1 MNHESSYAE
10 TYRRNQTTKN
20 VILGVLVIAVI
31 ALLVIV
37 LAGGCEYNP
46 STTPSVDTTYEQ
58 LIAEQVKND
67 LLQAELDKA
76 KAELDALKCGA
87 NDVETLK
94 AQVEKLTSTA
104 NSWKEKYQQANST
117 AKAWKD
123 KYESHKC
130 STSSTGSTSV
140 DLSGYVAKATYD
152 AKVKEFATLQGK
164 YNTLENAHKKC
175 STTVDLSKYVAKATY
190 DVAVEARK
198 TWETKYNE
206 LLKLYNELIANGGNT
221 NVNADH
227 SGCVAKSEYD
237 KLNNRLSDTQ
247 IELASFK
254 AQHANCNTMGNHNNC
269 VAKSTYD
276 AVVKAKSDLE
286 VKYNALVSEYNNY
299 KANHSN
305 CGSGTTTV
313 YADHS
318 NCVSLTDYKELLA
331 KYNALLGY

>member
-10 TYRRNQTTKN
+10 TYRRNQTLKN
-20 VILGVLVIAVI
+20 VFISVLVIAVI
-31 ALLVIV
+31 VLAVL

-46 STTPSVDTTYEQ
+46 TTTTPSDTTYEQ

-87 NDVETLK
+87 NEVESLK
-94 AQVEKLTSTA
+94 AKVTQLTTTA
-104 NSWKEKYQQANST
+104 NSWKEKYENANSV

-123 KYESHKC
+123 KYEAHKC
-130 STSSTGSTSV
+130 STSSSGS
-140 DLSGYVAKATYD
+140 
-152 AKVKEFATLQGK
+152 
-164 YNTLENAHKKC
+164 
-175 STTVDLSKYVAKATY
+175 VDLSKYVAKSTY
-190 DVAVEARK
+190 DAKVKELADLQGKYKTLETAHKSCSSGSVDLAKYVLKTTYDAALEARK

-254 AQHANCNTMGNHNNC
+254 AQHANCSTMGNHNNC

-299 KANHSN
+299 KANHTN